1 MFYINGSNQQYTRCP
16 NYKDMRDTL
25 RHYWLDPIFG
35 YESPCGSKMKS
46 PTGSEKCF
54 SSSSSSLDERL
65 LYVL

>member
-1 MFYINGSNQQYTRCP
+1 
-16 NYKDMRDTL
+16 MRDTL